1 MSILKVE
8 GLTMRLITNKTIINE
23 IYVYEFTYRNSSSY
37 NCYQKI
43 SGLDK
48 DFSYEVKNKTSN
60 YIAFHFD
67 K

>member
-1 MSILKVE
+1 MGDSR
-8 GLTMRLITNKTIINE
+8 TRYIND
-23 IYVYEFTYRNSSSY
+23 IYIYEFSYRNSSSY